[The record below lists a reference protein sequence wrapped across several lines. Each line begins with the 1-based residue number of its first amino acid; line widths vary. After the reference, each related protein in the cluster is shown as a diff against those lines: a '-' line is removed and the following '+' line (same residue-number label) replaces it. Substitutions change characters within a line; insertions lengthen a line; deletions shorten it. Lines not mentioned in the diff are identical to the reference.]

1 MVNTERAAGRSI
13 RIAGA
18 GPSGLA
24 AAIVLARAGRE
35 VEVLEARA
43 TVGHRFI
50 GDFQV
55 LENSSRPGDVL
66 ADLRAAGIEPT
77 FAHEPAH
84 DAVFFDHRLRRTE
97 IRSARPYGY
106 FLTRGP
112 ERGTLDRGLLDQA
125 RALGVTV
132 RFATRAKVD
141 EVDLVATGPA
151 MADGLAREMTFATP
165 LPDCTWVLFDQ
176 NLAPGGY
183 GYLFV
188 RRGYATFGVAI
199 TRDFPSID
207 RRFEACLAR
216 FASIAPL
223 AATGERHGYSYMN
236 FTLADTATLGGRPYV
251 GEAGGFQD
259 YLFGLGIRY
268 ALTTGVLAARSILE
282 GVSYDELWQRELG
295 VRRRAGLVN
304 RLLYERGGNFGLVT
318 FLRLARGRDFGR
330 FLGFWYAAPWWK
342 RALVPLV
349 AAWWRRAGSCRH
361 ALPDHWCRRD
371 PPAATRR
378 SDEVQQAAASKGAG
392 GAGKPAATAP
402 AIRELGEI
410 RPAAVTAVTPGAGAI
425 AASTGAAAQGPG
437 GPGLA
442 NSAAG
447 AAPVAIA
454 PRSTPPDATPLD
466 DPPLGLDPASRLAI
480 PAAPTEIRR

>member
-1 MVNTERAAGRSI
+1 MVASSSPGTPV

-24 AAIVLARAGRE
+24 AAIVLARAGRA
-35 VEVLEARA
+35 VEVHEARA

-66 ADLRAAGIEPT
+66 EDLRAAGIEPT

-84 DAVFFDHRLRRTE
+84 QAVLFDHRLRPTA
-97 IRSARPYGY
+97 IHSARPYGY
-106 FLTRGP
+106 FLSRGP
-112 ERGTLDRGLLDQA
+112 ERGTLDRGLLEQA
-125 RALGVTV
+125 RSLGVTV
-132 RFATRAKVD
+132 RFASRAKPE

-176 NLAPGGY
+176 RLAPGGY
-183 GYLFV
+183 AYLFV

-207 RRFEACLAR
+207 RRFVACRERFETLAP
-216 FASIAPL
+216 FAAS
-223 AATGERHGYSYMN
+223 GVRHGYSYMN
-236 FTLADTATLGGRPYV
+236 FTLAGSATVAGRPYV

-268 ALTTGVLAARSILE
+268 ALTTGILAARSLLE
-282 GVSYDELWQRELG
+282 GGSYDELWRRELG
-295 VRRRAGLVN
+295 ERRRAGLVN
-304 RLLYERGGNFGLVT
+304 RLLYERGGNAGLVA
-318 FLRLARGRDFGR
+318 FLGLARGRDFAR
-330 FLGFWYAAPWWK
+330 FLGFWYGAPWWK

-349 AAWWRRAGSCRH
+349 AAWWRRRGGCRH
-361 ALPDHWCRRD
+361 AVPEHWCRRD

-378 SDEVQQAAASKGAG
+378 RDEVEQAGAA
-392 GAGKPAATAP
+392 P
-402 AIRELGEI
+402 RELGEI
-410 RPAAVTAVTPGAGAI
+410 RGAGSH
-425 AASTGAAAQGPG
+425 AA
-437 GPGLA
+437 
-442 NSAAG
+442 
-447 AAPVAIA
+447 
-454 PRSTPPDATPLD
+454 D
-466 DPPLGLDPASRLAI
+466 LDPASRLAI
-480 PAAPTEIRR
+480 PPARVETAR